1 MQPTPPGRTQG
12 PELRYVAAGH
22 LSSSVL
28 DLDGRELT
36 GSSGEALGRL
46 DGFLVDTLSGRPEF
60 IVVGAGDWHG
70 GRRYL
75 VPADHARF
83 DPRERAL
90 SVDFGRDAVARFPAI
105 DDRRIEALRHDE
117 LGRYREEVTR
127 ACCPDDEDLRRLD
140 LASRADATSAWWNAT
155 GWMTS
160 MVPGAPTVSAGGAA
174 DERMA
179 AAADRERWASSRG
192 DREGTAPTVGER
204 AQPGDVIGI
213 ESGGE
218 TTSIGETA
226 EDEDRRRERAERDLQ
241 ERRSPERDRR

>member
-1 MQPTPPGRTQG
+1 MQPRPPDPTQR
-12 PELRYVAAGH
+12 PQLRYVAAGQ
-22 LSSSVL
+22 LSSNVL
-28 DLDGRELT
+28 DLGRRELT
-36 GSSGEALGRL
+36 GTSGEALGRL
-46 DGFLVDTLSGRPEF
+46 DGFLVDALSGRPEF

-90 SVDFGRDAVARFPAI
+90 SVDFGREAVARFPAI
-105 DDRRIEALRHDE
+105 DDRRIEALRPDE

-127 ACCPDDEDLRRLD
+127 ACCPDDADLRRLD
-140 LASRADATSAWWNAT
+140 LASRADATGAWWNAT

-179 AAADRERWASSRG
+179 AADGERWASSRG
-192 DREGTAPTVGER
+192 DREGAAPAVGER

-218 TTSIGETA
+218 TTSIGDTA

-241 ERRSPERDRR
+241 ARRLPERDRR